1 MDMTKQSED
10 LKMRIQARKNN
21 KKGNNA
27 RKLLSAAPASGGDN
41 GFDEIQNKT
50 L

>member
-10 LKMRIQARKNN
+10 LKMRIQARKN

-27 RKLLSAAPASGGDN
+27 RKPLQSAAPASGGDN
-41 GFDEIQNKT
+41 GFDEN
-50 L
+50 